1 MADVQQPIIRGIQ
14 AVGSVE
20 ILYKY
25 NSSDNKL
32 PIPSTIQFGDGK
44 VTEIAT
50 GTGIPVAGFR
60 LDSEFLRANP
70 QIASSFTI
78 PILGGGG
85 VSLTNNNRTGQLNL
99 VCAKVSTPVPSK
111 SYTVG
116 EGAAAKT
123 HEAPTPVGSMY
134 SPEGSAI
141 GVYNADQAY
150 YDMVTLA
157 QIQQAQTAGD
167 SVGST
172 ITLNFKFCGLLT
184 TITFEGCT
192 VATVD
197 PIGLAGNDAVNYAIV
212 FNYLNWV
219 VTYSSDGAVYPV
231 AKNAGAA
238 GGAGN

>member
-32 PIPSTIQFGDGK
+32 PIPSTIQFGNGK

-99 VCAKVSTPVPSK
+99 VCAKVSTPVPSE
-111 SYTVG
+111 SYIVG

-123 HEAPTPVGSMY
+123 HTAPTPVGSMY

-141 GVYNADQAY
+141 GVYGGGEY

-219 VTYSSDGAVYPV
+219 VTYSSDNAVYPE
-231 AKNAGAA
+231 AKNAGGA
-238 GGAGN
+238 GGGGKG